1 MNNTKNVI
9 IVLIIIIILLVN
21 ILLMFP
27 KKKVYEHLGLN
38 DAILDYGIDMPDA
51 AEALGIDDIRIYI
64 PSIGSIAAGGTTIGQ
79 FFEAI
84 GQAPG
89 QVATSVAN
97 ITDFSGKLSSFLET
111 LSTNSATISQETP
124 LLIKK
129 FAEEDLEKI
138 YLGPDDM
145 SLFTYTVP
153 GYTVKQ
159 TAEDTL
165 ASLKIFLNLCKDC
178 FSLINIVGINL
189 KAKRPIYITQSCMYA
204 ADRIRVAVSY
214 GKYFLKYHCYI
225 HWHNTYPKPKDIF
238 NKQEYKSHIK
248 IISTSALNMLL
259 AVSDFLPSTKLIIDT
274 FKPIIDFITAIA
286 PSPKGSQL
294 SATIARL
301 DAIVIQ
307 SEKNSLRKIKENI
320 VDALQSVPS
329 STVDIEQVLYTN
341 YTILVTFLTIPP
353 ESSYAKN
360 QEDIQSKIN

>member
-1 MNNTKNVI
+1 MNNIKNVI
-9 IVLIIIIILLVN
+9 IVLIIIIILMVN

-38 DAILDYGIDMPDA
+38 DDILNFHLDMPSIA
-51 AEALGIDDIRIYI
+51 GIGIPDVNLYI
-64 PSIGSIAAGGTTIGQ
+64 PSIGSIPTGGTTIGQ
-79 FFEAI
+79 FFEAV

-111 LSTNSATISQETP
+111 LSTNSATIAQETP

-204 ADRIRVAVSY
+204 VDRIRVAVSY

-248 IISTSALNMLL
+248 IINTSALNMLL

-329 STVDIEQVLYTN
+329 GTVDIEQVLYTN

-353 ESSYAKN
+353 ESSYTKN